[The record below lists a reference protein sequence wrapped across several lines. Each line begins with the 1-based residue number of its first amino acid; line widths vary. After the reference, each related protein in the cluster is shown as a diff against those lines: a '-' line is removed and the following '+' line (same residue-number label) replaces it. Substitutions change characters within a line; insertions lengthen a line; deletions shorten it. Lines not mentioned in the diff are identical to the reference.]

1 MKANKKLFALAAAA
15 ILAAGTIVGCGG
27 DGGQNAAESAE
38 APAPAQSSE
47 AAGEPSAE
55 ESAAEE
61 SAKKPSG
68 DAIELTIWHTWGA
81 GPGLD
86 AMQQIAD
93 NYNESNDKNIHVTL
107 GYVASQSSGNT
118 QTMDKLMA
126 AIAAGSPPDVAL
138 LDNFQVAG
146 WAAQEALMPLD
157 DLMEGVGLTLDG
169 VYEWALEGSRYKDQT
184 YSIPYNGDSRALFY
198 NKDMFEAAGL
208 DPENPPTTIDELT
221 EAAEKLTIRDG
232 SNYQQ
237 AGFIPWQFAGK
248 PIYCWGW
255 NFGGE
260 FYDAA
265 NNVLTVDDPKNIEA
279 VQWEVDFA
287 DRMGGIDFVNF
298 ASGLGSGAEDPFVT
312 GQLAMAVRGNFDI
325 SNMAVYNPDMNYGVT
340 PIPSKEAGKSANMIG
355 GWGWTI
361 PKGAKNP
368 EASID
373 FLKYLISEEA
383 QALMSEM
390 STSFSPL
397 KSVNETVFAGD
408 EVMDVF
414 LQELEHGKIRP
425 PVPVGQ
431 ELWDGLNTVLD
442 SALHKEDTP
451 DNLMKKLNEKMNAEL
466 QKYN

>member
-1 MKANKKLFALAAAA
+1 MEDQFMKTDKRIFALAVAA
-15 ILAAGTIVGCGG
+15 LLTAGTVAGCGQSG
-27 DGGQNAAESAE
+27 STAGTTDSAANVPNAETNAV
-38 APAPAQSSE
+38 E
-47 AAGEPSAE
+47 AATAVSSGETV
-55 ESAAEE
+55 
-61 SAKKPSG
+61 
-68 DAIELTIWHTWGA
+68 ELTVWHTWGA
-81 GPGLD
+81 GTGLD
-86 AMQQIAD
+86 AMEEIVN
-93 NYNESNDKNIHVTL
+93 NYNEANDKNIHVTL

-146 WAAQEALMPLD
+146 WAAQEALLPLD

-169 VYEWALEGSRYKDQT
+169 VYDWALEGSSYKGSI
-184 YSIPYNGDSRALFY
+184 YSIPYNGDSRVLFY
-198 NKDMFEAAGL
+198 NKDLFEAAGL
-208 DPENPPTTIDELT
+208 DPENPPATIDELVET
-221 EAAEKLTIRDG
+221 AQKLTIRDG
-232 SNYQQ
+232 SNYKQ
-237 AGFIPWQFAGK
+237 AGFVPWQFAGK

-260 FYDAA
+260 FYDAE
-265 NNVLTVDDPKNIEA
+265 NNVLTVADPKNIEA
-279 VQWEVDFA
+279 LQWEVDYA
-287 DRMGGIDFVNF
+287 DLMGGTDFVNF

-325 SNMAVYNPDMNYGVT
+325 STIMTYNPDLNYGVT
-340 PIPSKEAGKSANMIG
+340 PIPSKEAGQSANMIG

-373 FLKYLISEEA
+373 FLKYLISEDA
-383 QALMSEM
+383 QTIMAATS
-390 STSFSPL
+390 SSFSPL

-408 EVMDVF
+408 EVIDVF
-414 LQELEHGKIRP
+414 LEELNHGKIRP

-451 DNLMKKLNEKMNAEL
+451 ENLMKALDEKINAEL
-466 QKYN
+466 QKYD